1 MRRPDHRERSLR
13 HRKVSDSISSNRP
26 EVAEKPAARELPAAR
41 RLAGSVWH
49 QCSPK
54 RSLPDVADP
63 AVTSGRYHRLGGA
76 GVWYAS
82 SNEYSAWAE
91 LFRHHEAGGV
101 SPLEVIRRIGRVPIK
116 RLRVLDLT
124 DARVRDAFGVSDGEL
139 ISDNLTHC
147 REIAQY
153 GQKAGYDAIFA
164 PSAALEGQRTLAVF
178 AFAMQKDSRAKFAC
192 GAAVGARTSR
202 ACPNPLKAMTESW

>member
-26 EVAEKPAARELPAAR
+26 GVAGKPAARELPAAR

-54 RSLPDVADP
+54 RGLLDVADP

-82 SNEYSAWAE
+82 SSENSAWAE

-101 SPLEVIRRIGRVPIK
+101 SPLEVIRRIGRVRIK
-116 RLRVLDLT
+116 RLGVLDLT
-124 DARVRDAFGVSDGEL
+124 DARVRDAFGVSEGEL

-147 REIAQY
+147 QEIAQY
-153 GQKAGYDAIFA
+153 AQKAGYDEILA

-178 AFAMQKDSRAKFAC
+178 AFAMQRTAEQSSR
-192 GAAVGARTSR
+192 VGRPSARARRVLARTR
-202 ACPNPLKAMTESW
+202 LRQ